1 MNKNY
6 TLLLIAILLG
16 SFSLYAQLNL
26 PARHSISV
34 ANNSTLNNFKKT
46 TTCIDT
52 IRYPES
58 KLTGLLELDTLSP
71 NAINTVSQ
79 AYHFNGSGMIHGLN
93 AYLLLDLDGIPGNID
108 SISLVMSVYSLV
120 NYNANY
126 PNSPGVLIATDTV
139 NVYDVG
145 FAEQSLYFS
154 TPVAVTDSFVLV
166 LGLDETA
173 IPSPLPYYGFNGYGD
188 GLAEKLAWANYLGT
202 WYNCYTDWFS
212 VGGWDVDMMLSPI
225 FEENFSANYFL
236 DTNVVCLGNEVL
248 FTNSSSSSEN
258 TMFTTT
264 PTSLVLDY
272 GDLNSSSIDTN
283 ISYLYTSVGDFT
295 SSFTLTHNGYNGSCV
310 DDSSITIS
318 VLDTAISN
326 YNYASLGGG
335 AYQFTDMSSNANT
348 YYWDFGDGDTST
360 IQSPTHT
367 YLTANNYNVCLTVT
381 DSNGCNVNTSCQTV
395 SFVTAVESKVN
406 KEEVKIYP
414 IPANKYFNIVI
425 PSNYKNGSIV
435 ITDVVGKT
443 VKSIEIN
450 NQENIK
456 ILTQE
461 INSGVYFLSIENE
474 GQKVYSKRILVDK

>member
-6 TLLLIAILLG
+6 TLLLIAILTSSILIG
-16 SFSLYAQLNL
+16 QTNLLLN
-26 PARHSISV
+26 PR
-34 ANNSTLNNFKKT
+34 LNVPNAEKETRINYKT
-46 TTCIDT
+46 TSCIDD
-52 IRYPES
+52 ILYPQS
-58 KLTGLLELDTLSP
+58 KLTGLPEIDTMDVATYISG
-71 NAINTVSQ
+71 TSQ
-79 AYHFNGSGMIHGLN
+79 AFYFSGDGLIHGIN
-93 AYLLLDLDGIPGNID
+93 AYMLLDVDGVPGNSSPVSVLI
-108 SISLVMSVYSLV
+108 SVYDID
-120 NYNANY
+120 NANY
-126 PNSPGVLIATDTV
+126 PTTLIAEDTV
-139 NVYDVG
+139 MLMDVG
-145 FAEQSLYFS
+145 FANQDLNF
-154 TPVAVTDSFVLV
+154 TAPVAVTDSFAVAVQLNT
-166 LGLDETA
+166 LD
-173 IPSPLPYYGFNGYGD
+173 PSNPYYVTNTSAAND
-188 GLAEKLAWANYLGT
+188 GQGEALSCVYYAGS
-202 WYNCYTDWFS
+202 WYNGFIDF
-212 VGGWDVDMMLSPI
+212 GGWNMDILIAPI
-225 FEENFSANYFL
+225 FEENYSANYFL

-258 TMFTTT
+258 IMFTTA

-406 KEEVKIYP
+406 QEEVKIYP
-414 IPANKYFNIVI
+414 IPANKYFNILI